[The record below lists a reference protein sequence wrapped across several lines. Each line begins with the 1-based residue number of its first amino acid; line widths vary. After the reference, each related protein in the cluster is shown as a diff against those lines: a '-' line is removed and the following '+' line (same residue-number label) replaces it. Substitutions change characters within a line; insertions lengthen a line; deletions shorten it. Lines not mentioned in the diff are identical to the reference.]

1 MIPRD
6 DLTKVYDRL
15 ERYADGWRDTPLKK
29 VVNEAVENATD
40 LDILVKYIEA
50 DANMLNKVLAEIR
63 TVARYGDGGL
73 LSYESPTEKKKRLS
87 RMGLEHLI
95 KS

>member
-15 ERYADGWRDTPLKK
+15 ERYADGWRENYVTKK
-29 VVNEAVENATD
+29 LVNDAIENATD

-63 TVARYGDGGL
+63 MVAR
-73 LSYESPTEKKKRLS
+73 
-87 RMGLEHLI
+87 
-95 KS
+95 